1 MSTLGLTGTS
11 VATRPA
17 GATGDTGD
25 TDLALRVA
33 GLRKAYSDHVAVD
46 SVDLEVRRGEV
57 FGVLG
62 PNGAGKTTTIEI
74 LEGFRHRSGGSVTV
88 LGEDPG
94 KAGRAW
100 RDRIG
105 IVPQSGTDHE
115 GWRVGEL
122 VEQIGRCYSD
132 PLPVGE
138 ALELVD
144 LADRPRAVLG
154 SLSGGQRRRLD
165 LALAVVGRP
174 ELLFLDEPTTGLDP
188 QARRECWAM
197 IERLRDEGTTVLL
210 TTHYLDEAERLAD
223 RVAVLADGRVREVA
237 PPAELGGGDAGSEVS
252 WREDG
257 RTRTVTTAEVGPVLE
272 ELRVRL
278 GADVPGLEIRRP
290 SLESRYLRLIE
301 AVDHARRGDG
311 DGPHERS
318 VTR

>member
-1 MSTLGLTGTS
+1 MSPLSTP
-11 VATRPA
+11 VAGPA
-17 GATGDTGD
+17 PATATAGDAG
-25 TDLALRVA
+25 DLAIRTS
-33 GLRKAYSDHVAVD
+33 GLHKAYGTHVAVG

-74 LEGFRHRSGGSVTV
+74 LEGFRHRSGGSVSV

-94 KAGRAW
+94 QAGRAW
-100 RDRIG
+100 RNRIG
-105 IVPQSGTDHE
+105 IVQQSGTDHD

-122 VEQIGRCYSD
+122 VEQIGLCYSD
-132 PLPVGE
+132 PLPVRE

-144 LADRPRAVLG
+144 LADRPQALLG

-188 QARRECWAM
+188 QARRDCWAM

-223 RVAVLADGRVREVA
+223 RVAVLAAGRVREVA
-237 PPAELGGGDAGSEVS
+237 PPAELGGGDAGTEVS
-252 WREDG
+252 WREGG
-257 RTRTVTTAEVGPVLE
+257 RTRTVTTTEVGPVLE
-272 ELRVRL
+272 DLRARL
-278 GADVPGLEIRRP
+278 GTDVPGLEIRRP

-301 AVDHARRGDG
+301 DAGRHREGDG
-311 DGPHERS
+311 THERS
-318 VTR
+318 RTR